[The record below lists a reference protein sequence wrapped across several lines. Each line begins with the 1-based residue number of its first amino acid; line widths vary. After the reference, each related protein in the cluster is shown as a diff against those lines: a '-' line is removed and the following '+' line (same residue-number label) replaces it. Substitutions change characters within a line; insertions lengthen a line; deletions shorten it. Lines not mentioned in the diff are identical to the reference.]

1 MLGRERDDEIAMGPV
16 FAPDGRR
23 LLLQPSSDGATPC
36 AWAARGEAAAQPRAI
51 MASRDKA
58 SRFFSEFMAETT

>member
-1 MLGRERDDEIAMGPV
+1 MTQISPNA
-16 FAPDGRR
+16 
-23 LLLQPSSDGATPC
+23 LLQPSSDGATPC

-58 SRFFSEFMAETT
+58 SRFFSEFMAEMT